1 MAPIVTSPSS
11 MLDMFEPTRG
21 MGLEHLC
28 QPCAHDGT
36 SFSVIEGIRWQT
48 THHGEGMACHED
60 IGMT

>member
-1 MAPIVTSPSS
+1 
-11 MLDMFEPTRG
+11 
-21 MGLEHLC
+21 MGLAHLC

-36 SFSVIEGIRWQT
+36 SLNGIEGIQWQT